1 MEARLSS
8 QIDIVGFRAEARN
21 LLTRQVPP
29 EQVNWR
35 ADPGEDGPHLAEVLG
50 AQAHG
55 NTVRAAAAIVPP
67 SFLRLCELVVLH
79 RDPERFALLYRLLWR
94 LVHEPGLR
102 GDPVDDD
109 LVQAQHMAQ
118 AVRRDIYK
126 MKTGLRFRALPP
138 DASGRPRQMAWFEP
152 AHHVVETV
160 APWYAKRTPEADWVV
175 LTPERSAEWK
185 AQELRYCHGMPRT
198 ALPPT
203 EAREAAWLAAWH
215 GVFPCDHSP
224 AQ

>member
-8 QIDIVGFRAEARN
+8 QIDFAGFRAEARN
-21 LLTRQVPP
+21 LLVHQVPP
-29 EQVNWR
+29 EQVQWHAEPDDGGPR
-35 ADPGEDGPHLAEVLG
+35 LADMLAVQAPGGG
-50 AQAHG
+50 A
-55 NTVRAAAAIVPP
+55 RAAAAIVPP

-79 RDPERFALLYRLLWR
+79 RDPQRFALLYRLLWR

-138 DASGRPRQMAWFEP
+138 GPSGRPRQAAWFEP

-160 APWYAKRTPEADWVV
+160 APWYAKRTPDSDWAVF
-175 LTPERSAEWK
+175 TPARSAEWK
-185 AQELRYCHGMPRT
+185 AQQLRYCHGMPR
-198 ALPPT
+198 AELPRNESPD
-203 EAREAAWLAAWH
+203 AAWLDAWQR
-215 GVFPCDHSP
+215 VFPCDP
-224 AQ
+224 AKA

>member
-1 MEARLSS
+1 MEARLANE
-8 QIDIVGFRAEARN
+8 IDIAGFRAEARS

-29 EQVNWR
+29 HEVSWT
-35 ADPGEDGPHLAEVLG
+35 AEPTGEGPRVAELSP
-50 AQAHG
+50 AQEPRSAA
-55 NTVRAAAAIVPP
+55 RAAAAIVPP

-79 RDPERFALLYRLLWR
+79 RDPDRFTLLYRLLWR

-126 MKTGLRFRALPP
+126 MKTGLRFRALQP
-138 DASGRPRQMAWFEP
+138 DGRARQLAWYEP
-152 AHHVVETV
+152 AHHIVETV
-160 APWYAKRTPEADWVV
+160 APWYAKRTPDIDWVI

-185 AQELRYCHGMPRT
+185 AQQLRYCRGVPRE
-198 ALPPT
+198 ALPAGDAPD
-203 EAREAAWLAAWH
+203 AAWVGIWD
-215 GVFPCDHSP
+215 GVFPCQGT
-224 AQ
+224 AGE